1 MSRALMFIGG
11 LLLIIVAAALLYL
24 SFADL
29 SPYRPQVEALV
40 SSALGRD
47 FRIMGEL
54 KLKALPNPSVTA
66 EGVTLANA
74 EWGAPTPMVAIGRVS
89 AEVGLWSLVSGPI
102 RIRWLELRDV
112 AVLLEQN
119 AAGKANWAFG
129 ADTQPKAAAESGGT
143 RLPVVIELASLENV
157 DVSLRRPGRDDFPVH
172 AAIALRTDE
181 RGVLV
186 ASGSGSAGELPFTVD
201 GTIAVEGR
209 AGARVGIDASVAET
223 TLRANALLSPKQV
236 KFDGSVSPLSKL
248 GHLFAIEGLP
258 AADLG
263 LAGTLILGAD
273 RYELRDGS
281 AKLLDVESRINARVP
296 RSGDAPIELEI
307 SINAPNL
314 KEIRAELPMLALSSA
329 ATAHIS
335 ADEISLDP
343 FEIKVGESD
352 YSGSLR
358 AALRDPM
365 SVVLKGKSKLL
376 DFTPVQQPAA
386 PADASASEAS
396 GPHAGAPAAPAKDAP
411 ASKWVLGEEPL
422 PFDRLAAL
430 TVDADVAVDEVRSRD
445 ARIHN
450 VALALKNERG
460 MLQLKTSFDV
470 EQGGA
475 AEGNVLLAT
484 QGSSA
489 DLSVDFGARDLRLN
503 VASGAVDDPSQ
514 IPPIGLSASL
524 RSKGGSPRA
533 LASAANGRVVLTQ
546 GAGRIENAAVG
557 LASGDI
563 LSQLFTAL
571 NPLAKEEQY
580 SSWECTVVGLK
591 LTDGVGKLEPM
602 LAQEKKLLIVGAG
615 TLDLHSEKLDIE
627 FNTKPRTGVGVTAD
641 MFVTPFVK
649 VTGTLAQP
657 GLSLNAKGTI
667 LAGGAAVLTGGI
679 SLLVR
684 GLADRATAEGDSC
697 GKARDEAGALLAPAR
712 ATTKK

>member
-1 MSRALMFIGG
+1 MFIGG
-11 LLLIIVAAALLYL
+11 LLLIVVAAALLYL

-29 SPYRPQVEALV
+29 SRYRPQVEALV

-47 FRIMGEL
+47 FRITGEL
-54 KLKALPNPSVTA
+54 KLKALPNPSVVA

-74 EWGAPTPMVAIGRVS
+74 EWGAPTPMVTIGKVS

-102 RIRWLELRDV
+102 RIKWLELRDV
-112 AVLLEQN
+112 AILLEQN
-119 AAGKANWAFG
+119 AAGQANWAFG
-129 ADTQPKAAAESGGT
+129 ADTQPKATAESGGM

-157 DVSLRRPGRDDFPVH
+157 DVSLRRPERDDFPVH
-172 AAIALRTDE
+172 ATIALRTDE
-181 RGVLV
+181 RGALV

-201 GTIAVEGR
+201 GTIATEGEG
-209 AGARVGIDASVAET
+209 GARIGIEASLAEAR
-223 TLRANALLSPKQV
+223 LRADALLSPKQV
-236 KFDGSVSPLSKL
+236 KFEGSVSPLSKL
-248 GHLFAIEGLP
+248 GQLFAIEGLP
-258 AADLG
+258 TADLG

-273 RYELRDGS
+273 HYELRDGS
-281 AKLLDVESRINARVP
+281 AKMLDVESRINARVP

-307 SINAPNL
+307 SIDAPNL

-329 ATAHIS
+329 ATARLS

-358 AALRDPM
+358 VALGDPM
-365 SVVLKGKSKLL
+365 SIVLKGKSKLL
-376 DFTPVQQPAA
+376 DFTPAQEPAA
-386 PADASASEAS
+386 SADASTTEAS
-396 GPHAGAPAAPAKDAP
+396 APPAAAATAPVKDGP
-411 ASKWVLGEEPL
+411 ASKWLLGEEPL

-430 TVDADVAVDEVRSRD
+430 SVDAELAVDEVRSRD
-445 ARIHN
+445 ARIHD

-470 EQGGA
+470 EQGGSA
-475 AEGNVLLAT
+475 KGNVVLAT
-484 QGSSA
+484 HGGSA
-489 DLSVDFGARDLRLN
+489 DLSVDFDARDLRLN

-524 RSKGGSPRA
+524 RSKGSSPRA

-571 NPLAKEEQY
+571 NPLAKEEKY
-580 SSWECTVVGLK
+580 SSWECTVLGLK
-591 LTDGVGKLEPM
+591 LTDGMGKLEPM

-615 TLDLHSEKLDIE
+615 TLDLRSEKLDIE
-627 FNTKPRTGVGVTAD
+627 FNTKPRTGVGLTAD

-649 VTGTLAQP
+649 VTGTLAEP

-697 GKARDEAGALLAPAR
+697 GKALEEARALLAAGTTT
-712 ATTKK
+712 ATQ

>member
-1 MSRALMFIGG
+1 MTRALMFIGG
-11 LLLIIVAAALLYL
+11 LLLIVVAAALLYL

-29 SPYRPQVEALV
+29 SRHRPQVEAAV

-47 FRIMGEL
+47 FRIAGEL
-54 KLKALPNPSVTA
+54 KLRALPNPSVVA

-74 EWGAPTPMVAIGRVS
+74 EWGAPTPMVSIGRVS
-89 AEVGLWSLVSGPI
+89 AEVDLWSLVSGPI
-102 RIRWLELRDV
+102 RIKWLELRDV
-112 AVLLEQN
+112 AILLEQN

-129 ADTQPKAAAESGGT
+129 ADTQPKATAESGGR

-157 DVSLRRPGRDDFPVH
+157 DVSLRRPERDDFRVH

-201 GTIAVEGR
+201 GMIAVEGQ
-209 AGARVGIDASVAET
+209 AGARVGIDASLAEA

-236 KFDGSVSPLSKL
+236 KFEGTVSPLSKL
-248 GHLFAIEGLP
+248 GQLFAIEGLP
-258 AADLG
+258 VADLG

-307 SINAPNL
+307 SINAPNI

-329 ATAHIS
+329 ATARLS

-358 AALRDPM
+358 AALGDPK

-396 GPHAGAPAAPAKDAP
+396 GPHAGGAAAPAKDAP
-411 ASKWVLGEEPL
+411 DSKWVLGEAPL

-430 TVDADVAVDEVRSRD
+430 SVDADLAVDELRSRD
-445 ARIHN
+445 ARIHH

-460 MLQLKTSFDV
+460 MLQLKTSFDI
-470 EQGGA
+470 EQGGS
-475 AEGNVLLAT
+475 AEGSVLLAT
-484 QGSSA
+484 QGSNA
-489 DLSVDFGARDLRLN
+489 ELSVDFNARDLRLN
-503 VASGAVDDPSQ
+503 VASGDVDDPTQ

-591 LTDGVGKLEPM
+591 VTDGVGKLEPM
-602 LAQEKKLLIVGAG
+602 LAQEKKLLIVGVG
-615 TLDLHSEKLDIE
+615 TLDLRSEKLDIE
-627 FNTKPRTGVGVTAD
+627 FNTKPRTGVGLTAD

-649 VTGTLAQP
+649 VTGTLAHP

-667 LAGGAAVLTGGI
+667 LSGGAAVLTGGI

-697 GKARDEAGALLAPAR
+697 GKALDEAGALLAPAGST
-712 ATTKK
+712 ATK

>member
-1 MSRALMFIGG
+1 MFIGG

-102 RIRWLELRDV
+102 RIKWLELRDV

-129 ADTQPKAAAESGGT
+129 ADTQPKAAAESGGM

-201 GTIAVEGR
+201 GTIAVEGQ

-248 GHLFAIEGLP
+248 GQLFAIEGLP

-281 AKLLDVESRINARVP
+281 AKLLDVESRVNARVP
-296 RSGDAPIELEI
+296 RSGDAPIDLEI

-329 ATAHIS
+329 ATARLS

-386 PADASASEAS
+386 TGRRERGRGKRSSRRRRRRARQ
-396 GPHAGAPAAPAKDAP
+396 GCAGEQ
-411 ASKWVLGEEPL
+411 VGLGRGATAVRSL
-422 PFDRLAAL
+422 GRFDRRRRRRRRRGAEPGRPDSQCRTRFEERARNAA
-430 TVDADVAVDEVRSRD
+430 TQDEFRRRAGWLGRRQRAPCHARKQRGAQRRFRRARSAFERRLPETSTIQARSRPSACRRAYAPKA
-445 ARIHN
+445 ARP
-450 VALALKNERG
+450 ERSHRRR
-460 MLQLKTSFDV
+460 T
-470 EQGGA
+470 A
-475 AEGNVLLAT
+475 A
-484 QGSSA
+484 
-489 DLSVDFGARDLRLN
+489 
-503 VASGAVDDPSQ
+503 
-514 IPPIGLSASL
+514 
-524 RSKGGSPRA
+524 
-533 LASAANGRVVLTQ
+533 
-546 GAGRIENAAVG
+546 
-557 LASGDI
+557 
-563 LSQLFTAL
+563 
-571 NPLAKEEQY
+571 
-580 SSWECTVVGLK
+580 
-591 LTDGVGKLEPM
+591 
-602 LAQEKKLLIVGAG
+602 
-615 TLDLHSEKLDIE
+615 
-627 FNTKPRTGVGVTAD
+627 
-641 MFVTPFVK
+641 
-649 VTGTLAQP
+649 
-657 GLSLNAKGTI
+657 
-667 LAGGAAVLTGGI
+667 
-679 SLLVR
+679 
-684 GLADRATAEGDSC
+684 SC
-697 GKARDEAGALLAPAR
+697 
-712 ATTKK
+712 

>member
-1 MSRALMFIGG
+1 MTRALMFIGG
-11 LLLIIVAAALLYL
+11 LLLIVVAAAVLYL
-24 SFADL
+24 SLADL
-29 SPYRPQVEALV
+29 SPYRAQVEALV

-54 KLKALPNPSVTA
+54 KLKALPNPSVIA

-74 EWGAPTPMVAIGRVS
+74 EWGAPTPMVSIGRVS

-102 RIRWLELRDV
+102 RIKWLEVRDV
-112 AVLLEQN
+112 GVLLEQN

-129 ADTQPKAAAESGGT
+129 ADTPPKAAAESSGT
-143 RLPVVIELASLENV
+143 RLPVVIELAALENV
-157 DVSLRRPGRDDFPVH
+157 DVSLRRPERDDFPVH
-172 AAIALRTDE
+172 ATIVLRTDE

-186 ASGSGSAGELPFTVD
+186 ANASGSAGERPFSVD
-201 GTIAVEGR
+201 GTIALGQ
-209 AGARVGIDASVAET
+209 AGARVRIDASVAET
-223 TLRANALLSPKQV
+223 TLQVNALLSPKQV

-248 GHLFAIEGLP
+248 GRLFAIDGLP

-263 LAGTLILGAD
+263 LAGTLLLGAD
-273 RYELRDGS
+273 HYELRDGS

-314 KEIRAELPMLALSSA
+314 KEIRAELPMLALSST
-329 ATAHIS
+329 ATARLS
-335 ADEISLDP
+335 AGEISVDP

-358 AALRDPM
+358 VARGDPT

-386 PADASASEAS
+386 PADASATEAS
-396 GPHAGAPAAPAKDAP
+396 GPHAGTAAAPARDAP

-422 PFDRLAAL
+422 PLDRLAAL
-430 TVDADVAVDEVRSRD
+430 SVDADLAVGEVRSRD
-445 ARIHN
+445 ARIHD

-460 MLQLKTSFDV
+460 MLQLKTRFDI
-470 EQGGA
+470 EQGGS
-475 AEGNVLLAT
+475 AEGNVQLAT
-484 QGSSA
+484 QGSNA
-489 DLSVDFGARDLRLN
+489 ELSVDIDARDLRLN
-503 VASGAVDDPSQ
+503 VASGDVDDPSQ
-514 IPPIGLSASL
+514 IPPIGLLASL

-533 LASAANGRVVLTQ
+533 LASAVNGRVVLTQ

-571 NPLAKEEQY
+571 NPLAKEEKY
-580 SSWECTVVGLK
+580 SSWDCTVIGLK
-591 LTDGVGKLEPM
+591 LADGVGTLEPM
-602 LAQEKKLLIVGAG
+602 LAQEKKLQIVGAG
-615 TLDLHSEKLDIE
+615 TLDLRSEKLDIE

-684 GLADRATAEGDSC
+684 GLADRAAAEGDAC
-697 GKARDEAGALLAPAR
+697 GKALDEARALLAPAGSK
-712 ATTKK
+712 AAK

>member
-1 MSRALMFIGG
+1 MTRALMFIGG
-11 LLLIIVAAALLYL
+11 LLLIVVAAALFYL

-29 SPYRPQVEALV
+29 SRYRPQVETLV

-54 KLKALPNPSVTA
+54 KLKALPNPSVVA

-102 RIRWLELRDV
+102 RIKWLGLRDV
-112 AVLLEQN
+112 AILLEQN
-119 AAGKANWAFG
+119 AAGEANWAFG
-129 ADTQPKAAAESGGT
+129 AQPKATAPASGM
-143 RLPVVIELASLENV
+143 RLPVVVELASLENV
-157 DVSLRRPGRDDFPVH
+157 DVLLRRPERDDFAVS
-172 AAIALRTDE
+172 AAVALRTNE
-181 RGVLV
+181 RGALV
-186 ASGSGSAGELPFTVD
+186 ASASGSAGELPFTVD
-201 GTIAVEGR
+201 GTLAVEGQ
-209 AGARVGIDASVAET
+209 AGARVDIDASLAAT
-223 TLRANALLSPKQV
+223 RLRVDALVSPKQV
-236 KFDGSVSPLSKL
+236 KFEGSVSPLSTL
-248 GHLFAIEGLP
+248 GQLFAIEGLP
-258 AADLG
+258 EANLD
-263 LAGTLILGAD
+263 LAGTLLLGAD
-273 RYELRDGS
+273 RYELRDGLV
-281 AKLLDVESRINARVP
+281 KLLDIDSRINARVP
-296 RSGDAPIELEI
+296 RSRDAPIELDV
-307 SINAPNL
+307 SINVPNL
-314 KEIRAELPMLALSSA
+314 KEVRAELPMLALSST
-329 ATAHIS
+329 ATARLS
-335 ADEISLDP
+335 ADEISLAP
-343 FEIKVGESD
+343 LEIKVGESD

-358 AALRDPM
+358 VALGDPM

-376 DFTPVQQPAA
+376 DFTPAQEPAA
-386 PADASASEAS
+386 PADASTTEAS
-396 GPHAGAPAAPAKDAP
+396 APPAPAAAAPDKGGP
-411 ASKWVLGEEPL
+411 ASKWLLGEEPL
-422 PFDRLAAL
+422 PFERLAAL
-430 TVDADVAVDEVRSRD
+430 SVDAELAVDEVRSRD

-450 VALALKNERG
+450 VALALKNEPETLR
-460 MLQLKTSFDV
+460 LETRFDV
-470 EQGGA
+470 EQGGS
-475 AEGNVLLAT
+475 AEGNVVLAT
-484 QGSSA
+484 HGGSA
-489 DLSVDFGARDLRLN
+489 DVSVDFDAHDLRLN

-514 IPPIGLSASL
+514 IPPIGLSASI
-524 RSKGGSPRA
+524 RSKGSSPRA
-533 LASAANGRVVLTQ
+533 LASAANGHVVLTQ

-563 LSQLFTAL
+563 LSQLFSAL

-591 LTDGVGKLEPM
+591 LADGVGKLEPM

-615 TLDLHSEKLDIE
+615 TLDLRSEKLDIE

-697 GKARDEAGALLAPAR
+697 GKALEEAGSLVTG
-712 ATTKK
+712 TTAKAKK

>member
-1 MSRALMFIGG
+1 MTRALMFIGG
-11 LLLIIVAAALLYL
+11 LLLIVAATAVLYL

-29 SPYRPQVEALV
+29 SRYRPQLEAAV

-47 FRIMGEL
+47 FRIAGEL
-54 KLKALPNPSVTA
+54 KLKALPNPSVVA

-74 EWGAPTPMVAIGRVS
+74 DWGEPTPMVAIGRVS
-89 AEVGLWSLVSGPI
+89 AKVDLWSLVSGPI
-102 RIRWLELRDV
+102 RINWLELRDV
-112 AVLLEQN
+112 AILLEQN

-129 ADTQPKAAAESGGT
+129 ADTQPKATAESGGT
-143 RLPVVIELASLENV
+143 RLPVIIELASIENV
-157 DVSLRRPGRDDFPVH
+157 DVSLRRPERDDFLVH
-172 AAIALRTDE
+172 AAIALRTDK

-201 GTIAVEGR
+201 GTIAVEGQ
-209 AGARVGIDASVAET
+209 AGARVGIDASLAEA
-223 TLRANALLSPKQV
+223 TLRANALLGPKQV
-236 KFDGSVSPLSKL
+236 KFEGTVSPLSKL
-248 GHLFAIEGLP
+248 GQLFAVEGLP

-281 AKLLDVESRINARVP
+281 AKLLDVESRISARVP

-314 KEIRAELPMLALSSA
+314 KAIRAELPMLALSSA
-329 ATAHIS
+329 ATARFS

-358 AALRDPM
+358 VALGDPM

-386 PADASASEAS
+386 PADASASEKS
-396 GPHAGAPAAPAKDAP
+396 GPHAAAAAAPAKDAP
-411 ASKWVLGEEPL
+411 ASKWLLGEEPL
-422 PFDRLAAL
+422 PFDRLATL
-430 TVDADVAVDEVRSRD
+430 SVDADLAVDEVRSRD
-445 ARIHN
+445 ARIQD

-460 MLQLKTSFDV
+460 MLQLKTSFDI
-470 EQGGA
+470 EQGGS

-484 QGSSA
+484 QGSNA
-489 DLSVDFGARDLRLN
+489 ELSVDFNARDLRLN
-503 VASGAVDDPSQ
+503 VASGDVDDPSQ
-514 IPPIGLSASL
+514 IPPIGLSAIL

-591 LTDGVGKLEPM
+591 VTDGVGKLEPM
-602 LAQEKKLLIVGAG
+602 LAQDKKLLIVGGG
-615 TLDLHSEKLDIE
+615 TLDLRSEKLDIE
-627 FNTKPRTGVGVTAD
+627 FNTKPRTGVGLTAD

-649 VTGTLAQP
+649 VTGTLAEP

-684 GLADRATAEGDSC
+684 GLADRATAEGDAC
-697 GKARDEAGALLAPAR
+697 GKALDEAGALLDPAGST
-712 ATTKK
+712 AKK

>member
-54 KLKALPNPSVTA
+54 KLKALPNPSVIA

-102 RIRWLELRDV
+102 RIKWLELRDV

-201 GTIAVEGR
+201 GTIAVEGQ

-248 GHLFAIEGLP
+248 GQLFAIEGLP

-329 ATAHIS
+329 ATARLS

-430 TVDADVAVDEVRSRD
+430 SVDAERRRGRGAEPGRPDSQCRTRFEERARNAATQDEFRRGAGWRGRRQRAACHARKQRGAQRRFRRARSALERRFRRRRRSKPDPAHRLVGEPTLQGRLTPSARIGGERPRRADARCRANRERRGRPCVRRHPLATLHRPESACEGRAILELGMHGRGAQAHRWRGQARADARAREEIADRRRAERSTSTPKSSTSNSTRSR
-445 ARIHN
+445 ARE
-450 VALALKNERG
+450 LG
-460 MLQLKTSFDV
+460 
-470 EQGGA
+470 
-475 AEGNVLLAT
+475 
-484 QGSSA
+484 
-489 DLSVDFGARDLRLN
+489 
-503 VASGAVDDPSQ
+503 
-514 IPPIGLSASL
+514 
-524 RSKGGSPRA
+524 
-533 LASAANGRVVLTQ
+533 
-546 GAGRIENAAVG
+546 
-557 LASGDI
+557 
-563 LSQLFTAL
+563 
-571 NPLAKEEQY
+571 
-580 SSWECTVVGLK
+580 
-591 LTDGVGKLEPM
+591 
-602 LAQEKKLLIVGAG
+602 
-615 TLDLHSEKLDIE
+615 
-627 FNTKPRTGVGVTAD
+627 
-641 MFVTPFVK
+641 
-649 VTGTLAQP
+649 
-657 GLSLNAKGTI
+657 
-667 LAGGAAVLTGGI
+667 
-679 SLLVR
+679 
-684 GLADRATAEGDSC
+684 
-697 GKARDEAGALLAPAR
+697 
-712 ATTKK
+712 